1 VYYFRYTIFS
11 DGKANDFVVIFH
23 NEYRRLGYT
32 PKLLI
37 AAKDQTNI
45 LLTFFKD
52 GQDKSI
58 TITTSQPE
66 YNLNTILITPGDGLY
81 HAGVD
86 IHSDKV
92 IRLYGFLFHRYLC
105 EGFLS
110 IPTRY
115 TSTHYIIPSFTVYG
129 AAKDVYKSIFAVS
142 SVYPRT
148 TINIHFKMDNGSV
161 TYKGVQYSNNQ
172 SLTIILDKY
181 ITFQMSH
188 MADLSGTLVTASKPI
203 VIVSGNK
210 CNIINNFNYNCQP
223 FMEMVLPV
231 NQLDHVYI
239 IPAIAQRLVSTVRIL
254 AVNDTQITSENNN
267 TKNSNMISSRN
278 HVDLLHGNISY
289 VTASDDVMVVIYPHE
304 LQGKGDAFMMTVPGI
319 NQYLYEYDFVA
330 PVFFE
335 SYISVT
341 VLSESIHGFI
351 LDNKPLNIS
360 TIYNI
365 SEESYN
371 YSTFTLPISNGTHR
385 ISHNQHTRFGLWVY
399 GYFTHDAYGYPGGIA
414 FKTL

>member
-1 VYYFRYTIFS
+1 MNTS
-11 DGKANDFVVIFH
+11 VV
-23 NEYRRLGYT
+23 
-32 PKLLI
+32 
-37 AAKDQTNI
+37 
-45 LLTFFKD
+45 
-52 GQDKSI
+52 
-58 TITTSQPE
+58 
-66 YNLNTILITPGDGLY
+66 TPGDGLY

-86 IHSDKV
+86 IHSDKF
-92 IRLYGFLFHRYLC
+92 IRLYGFIFDRNLC

-115 TSTHYIIPSFTVYG
+115 TSTHYIIPSFTVYY
-129 AAKDVYKSIFAVS
+129 ASSDYFKSTFAVS

-148 TINIHFKMDNGSV
+148 TINILFKMDTGSV

-181 ITFQMSH
+181 ITFHMSH
-188 MADLSGTLVTASKPI
+188 STDLSGTLVTASKPI
-203 VIVSGNK
+203 VVVSGSK
-210 CNIINNFNYNCQP
+210 CNAINDINFNCQP

-254 AVNDTQITSENNN
+254 AVNDTQITSGNNN
-267 TKNSNMISSRN
+267 KKHSSMISSRN
-278 HVDLLHGNISY
+278 HEDLLHGSISY

-304 LQGKGDAFMMTVPGI
+304 SKGKGDAFMMTVPGI
-319 NQYLYEYDFVA
+319 NQYLYKYDFVA
-330 PVFFE
+330 PLYFE

-351 LDNKPLNIS
+351 LDNKTLNI
-360 TIYNI
+360 TTVYNI
-365 SEESYN
+365 SEASYN
-371 YSTFTLPISNGTHR
+371 YSTFTLAISNGTHS

-399 GYFTHDAYGYPGGIA
+399 GYFTYDAYGYPGGMA

>member
-1 VYYFRYTIFS
+1 VYYFRYAVFS
-11 DGKANDFVVIFH
+11 DGKAKNFVVIFQ
-23 NEYRRLGYT
+23 EGYNTGINT

-37 AAKDQTNI
+37 AAKHQTNV
-45 LLTFFKD
+45 LLTFFND
-52 GQDKSI
+52 GHNKSI
-58 TITTSQPE
+58 TITTNQPE
-66 YNLNTILITPGDGLY
+66 YTMDTSAVTPGDGLY

-92 IRLYGFLFHRYLC
+92 IRLYGFLFQRYVC

-115 TSTHYIIPSFTVYG
+115 TSTHYILPSFTVHHDFETQG
-129 AAKDVYKSIFAVS
+129 SVFAVS
-142 SVYPRT
+142 SVYSQT
-148 TINIHFKMDNGSV
+148 TINIHFKMDTGSV
-161 TYKGVQYSNNQ
+161 TYNGVQYSNNQ

-188 MADLSGTLVTASKPI
+188 LKDLSGTLVTASKPI
-203 VIVSGNK
+203 VVVSGNK
-210 CNIINNFNYNCQP
+210 CTAINYINRNCQP

-254 AVNDTQITSENNN
+254 AVNDTQITSGNN
-267 TKNSNMISSRN
+267 TKKHSEMISSRN

-289 VTASDDVMVVIYPHE
+289 VTASDDIMVVIYPHE
-304 LQGKGDAFMMTVPGI
+304 SKGKGDAFMMTVPGI

-330 PVFFE
+330 PLLFE

-351 LDNKPLNIS
+351 LDNKPLNRS

-371 YSTFTLPISNGTHR
+371 YSTFTLPISNGAHR

>member
-1 VYYFRYTIFS
+1 MS
-11 DGKANDFVVIFH
+11 
-23 NEYRRLGYT
+23 YT

-37 AAKDQTNI
+37 AAKDQTNL

-52 GQDKSI
+52 GQNKSI

-66 YNLNTILITPGDGLY
+66 YNLNTSVITPGDGLY

-86 IHSDKV
+86 IHSDKA
-92 IRLYGFLFHRYLC
+92 IRLYGFIFDRNVC

-115 TSTHYIIPSFTVYG
+115 TSTHYIIPSFTVYD
-129 AAKDVYKSIFAVS
+129 ASVDYYKSTFAVS

-148 TINIHFKMDNGSV
+148 TINIHFKMDTGSI

-181 ITFQMSH
+181 ITFHMSH
-188 MADLSGTLVTASKPI
+188 STDLSGTLVTASKPI
-203 VIVSGNK
+203 VVVSGNT
-210 CNIINNFNYNCQP
+210 CNAINNINNNCQP

-239 IPAIAQRLVSTVRIL
+239 IPAISQRVVSTVRIL
-254 AVNDTQITSENNN
+254 AVNDTQITSGNNN
-267 TKNSNMISSRN
+267 KKNSNMISARN
-278 HVDLLHGNISY
+278 HVDLLHENISY

-304 LQGKGDAFMMTVPGI
+304 SKGKGDAFMMTVPGI

-330 PVFFE
+330 ALSFE

-360 TIYNI
+360 AVYNI
-365 SEESYN
+365 SETSYN
-371 YSTFTLPISNGTHR
+371 YSTFTLPISNGAHS

-399 GYFTHDAYGYPGGIA
+399 GYFTVDAYGYPGGMA